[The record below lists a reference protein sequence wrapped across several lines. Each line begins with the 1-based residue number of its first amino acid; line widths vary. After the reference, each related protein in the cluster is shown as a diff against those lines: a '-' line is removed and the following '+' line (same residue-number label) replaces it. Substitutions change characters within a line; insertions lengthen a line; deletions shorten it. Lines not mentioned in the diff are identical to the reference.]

1 MLLRVGSRLALAA
14 AFEFVLDPG
23 GYGYLL
29 RALCTPYAFILH
41 ASVAEARTEL
51 ACVLDTCGVRACAC
65 AWVTSELK
73 IVP

>member
-23 GYGYLL
+23 SYGYLL
-29 RALCTPYAFILH
+29 RALCTSNAFILH

-51 ACVLDTCGVRACAC
+51 ACVLDN
-65 AWVTSELK
+65 L
-73 IVP
+73 